1 MTTAALSS
9 CSTYF
14 ASWSWCQYLKKS
26 RDFLWG
32 WKERK
37 AQKYTVCLNL
47 YPVILWTAYSHKVLP
62 EGNQVTIYR
71 YKVSSVQD
79 CTTSKSDSHLP
90 TYPACQ
96 VCTLQYLQAAERGK
110 ESEKNH
116 FPHIMNARWPV
127 FLGMSKGRKVPQ
139 CFYTAF
145 SVPSHLI
152 TLSNWLS
159 ICRAPLG
166 TARKGFHAGTSKQGP
181 EIDLVLLPQR

>member
-79 CTTSKSDSHLP
+79 CTASKSDSHLP
-90 TYPACQ
+90 TYPARQ

-152 TLSNWLS
+152 TLSHRLS

-166 TARKGFHAGTSKQGP
+166 TARRGFHAGTSKQGP